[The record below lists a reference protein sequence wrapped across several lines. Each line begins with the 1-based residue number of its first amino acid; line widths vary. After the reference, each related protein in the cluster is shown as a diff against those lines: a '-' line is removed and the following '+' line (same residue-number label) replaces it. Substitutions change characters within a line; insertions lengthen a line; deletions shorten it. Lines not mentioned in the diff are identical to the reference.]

1 MVYNEVGDSM
11 EKMNIRLDD
20 EEFTISTDNLKT
32 IKDSFDYKV
41 VTVDLMRTD
50 TDYPYVDTYTAVLN
64 HANMIEHEFDSG
76 IKDVDLMGEY
86 YITKTNRKI
95 PYALYRYQRKILEFK
110 EYEKINDHVI
120 KVDDSYLFHLPY
132 ECRIS
137 YIFDK
142 IGEFKHK
149 KEGVKAA
156 EAYIYFDDENY
167 AMCYI
172 DEEGYPVS
180 RFYETVTGK
189 YYDITG
195 LQDLNSFL
203 KRSEKELEARKKNKD
218 YKVKS
223 LSETI
228 KKK

>member
-1 MVYNEVGDSM
+1 M
-11 EKMNIRLDD
+11 ETINVRLDD
-20 EEFTISTDNLKT
+20 EEFTISTANLKQ
-32 IKDSFDYKV
+32 IKESFDYKV
-41 VTVDLMRTD
+41 VKVDLMRTD
-50 TDYPYVDTYTAVLN
+50 TNYPYVDTYTAVLN
-64 HANMIEHEFDSG
+64 HANMIEHEFDSS

-95 PYALYRYQRKILEFK
+95 PYALYRYQRKVLEFK

-149 KEGVKAA
+149 REGVKAA
-156 EAYIYFDDENY
+156 EAYIYLDDENY
-167 AMCYI
+167 IMCYI

-180 RFYETVTGK
+180 RFFETVNGK

-195 LQDLNSFL
+195 LQDLNSFVNRVEKDLEL
-203 KRSEKELEARKKNKD
+203 KKKNKD